1 MMNKDFSESL
11 PKVAQKYSF
20 LCNYPNVLSI
30 ICNLYITFSKFI
42 SIMFTNSAFYN
53 IIEWDS

>member
-42 SIMFTNSAFYN
+42 STMFTNSAFYN
-53 IIEWDS
+53 IIK